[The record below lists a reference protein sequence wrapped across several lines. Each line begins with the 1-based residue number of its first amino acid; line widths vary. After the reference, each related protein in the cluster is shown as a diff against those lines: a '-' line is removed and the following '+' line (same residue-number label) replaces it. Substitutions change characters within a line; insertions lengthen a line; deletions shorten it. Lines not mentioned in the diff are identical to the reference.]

1 MFSKR
6 VNTKIL
12 PEVQEVL
19 DQVKPIYNGRQPYT
33 TSVKEWLKPTIDLD
47 RFFVYPTNG
56 ATGAID
62 WWTLNEKR
70 GVYKALGDYEWVDN
84 NGTEVLYIS
93 CPNSIDGNYIDIPT
107 DVPVILDIAYVGS
120 TELRYIDVP
129 KNVEKVFYS
138 LSKPFGIHNIRTGW
152 LFTRRPDIKLHSLNY
167 DAGYYN
173 YYANQLSEAIFNN
186 FSIDYCYHAWK
197 KRQLEV
203 CEEYN
208 LTPSD
213 CVWLA
218 TSTDEKYKDYRRND
232 KVARICISDL
242 F

>member
-1 MFSKR
+1 MFSRR
-6 VNTKIL
+6 VNTRIL
-12 PEVQEVL
+12 PEVQELL
-19 DQVKPIYNGRQPYT
+19 DTIQPVYNGRQKYE
-33 TSVKEWLKPTIDLD
+33 TSVVEWLKPVIDLS

-70 GVYKALGDYEWVDN
+70 GIYKAPGDYEWVDD

-93 CPNSIDGNYIDIPT
+93 CPNSVDGNHVEIPT

-120 TELRYIDVP
+120 ANAQPIEIP

-138 LSKPFGIHNIRTGW
+138 LSKPFGIHNVRTGW
-152 LFTRRPDIKLHSLNY
+152 LFSRRPDVKLYNLHY

-197 KRQLEV
+197 HRQQAV
-203 CEEYN
+203 CEEHN

-218 TSTDEKYKDYRRND
+218 TSTDEKYAEYQRAPGI
-232 KVARICISDL
+232 ARLCISD
-242 F
+242 FY